1 MLSNLLSFFKRA
13 FTAPTEQENLDAFI
27 ARQQP
32 TSVGDVEYW
41 ITVYDRR
48 QYSNRSHNIG
58 FHCR

>member
-1 MLSNLLSFFKRA
+1 MLSNL
-13 FTAPTEQENLDAFI
+13 TAPTEQENLDAFI